1 MKYLLAIATLGCALL
16 GTAWSAIDTY
26 EFDSETQ
33 RARYR
38 NLAEILRCPK
48 CQNQNIADSNS
59 PIANDLRAEIHRML
73 GEGQTNE
80 QIIGFMVNRYGDF
93 VLYKP
98 PLDAR
103 TVFLWLG
110 PAVLLLAGTAVLAV
124 IVVRGRRAGA
134 TTGALSDAEHQRL
147 AELLRIDGANKETP

>member
-1 MKYLLAIATLGCALL
+1 MKHFLALVMLGCALL

-26 EFDSETQ
+26 EFDNEAQ

-38 NLAEILRCPK
+38 HLAEVLRCPK

-59 PIANDLRAEIHRML
+59 PIANDLRGEIHRML

-80 QIIGFMVNRYGDF
+80 QIIGFMVARYGDF

-103 TVFLWLG
+103 TMLLWLG
-110 PAVLLLAGTAVLAV
+110 PAALLLAGAAVLAS
-124 IVVRGRRAGA
+124 IVMRGRRARLA
-134 TTGALSDAEHQRL
+134 TGVLSDAERLRL
-147 AELLRIDGANKETP
+147 AELLHAVGSGKDTP